1 MQQVALFEG
10 KMFEFTRFVL
20 YNICGGK
27 AMEYRPRFIDKLLV
41 EMLEA
46 VGAVLIT
53 GPKWCGK
60 TTTAAQFAKSA
71 IYMHDPDKMSQY
83 RSLAA
88 IKPSRILEGETP
100 RLIDEWQAAVNLWD
114 AVRFEVDQRNL
125 EGQFILTGSV
135 TVDESKIMHSG
146 VGRIARLQMRTMSLS
161 EQGLSSGSVS
171 LGSLLGTIGS
181 DGKRLSRKDLEI
193 KGFSDHDAS
202 DIAKILVQ
210 GGFPSGIGK
219 SESARKKQLKAYC
232 DTLARSEIQMADGVE
247 RSHSSTLALMKSLS
261 RHVSTSA
268 KISTITDDLEVMEES
283 LHRNTVSQYI
293 SALKTLYIVDNL
305 PAWSP
310 KLRSKSVIRT
320 SDKRHLADPAIAAYF
335 LNAGQEDLLND
346 LKTFGL
352 LFESMVIRDLRVY
365 ADYHGA
371 KVSYYLD
378 SSGLEADAIIHFI
391 GGAWGAAEIKLNVQ
405 KVDEAAESLKKVAQK
420 VAGTMPKPSFLMV
433 ITSGGYAYEREDGV
447 VVCPIGC
454 LGI

>member
-1 MQQVALFEG
+1 
-10 KMFEFTRFVL
+10 
-20 YNICGGK
+20 
-27 AMEYRPRFIDKLLV
+27 MEYRPRIIDKLLT
-41 EMLEA
+41 EMLDA

-60 TTTAAQFAKSA
+60 TTTAAQLAKSS
-71 IYMHDPDKMSQY
+71 IYMHDPNKMSQY

-100 RLIDEWQAAVNLWD
+100 RLIDEWQASVNLWD
-114 AVRFEVDQRNL
+114 AVRFEVDKRNL
-125 EGQFILTGSV
+125 QGQFILTGSV

-146 VGRIARLQMRTMSLS
+146 AGRIARLQMRTMSLF
-161 EQGLSSGSVS
+161 EQGLSCGSVS
-171 LGSLLGTIGS
+171 LGSLLGCT
-181 DGKRLSRKDLEI
+181 DTCGKKSSRKDIEI
-193 KGFSDHDAS
+193 KGFSDHGVS

-219 SESARKKQLKAYC
+219 PESTKRRQLKAYC
-232 DTLARSEIQMADGVE
+232 DALARSEIQMADGVE
-247 RSHSSTLALMKSLS
+247 RSHSSTLALLKSLS
-261 RHVSTSA
+261 RNVSTNA
-268 KISTITDDLEVMEES
+268 KISTIVDDLEGMDES
-283 LHRNTVSQYI
+283 MHRNTVSQYI
-293 SALKTLYIVDNL
+293 SALKTLYILEDL

-320 SDKRHLADPAIAAYF
+320 SDKRHLTDPAIAAYF
-335 LNAGQEDLLND
+335 LNAGHEDLLND

-378 SSGLEADAIIHFI
+378 SSGLEADAIIHFV
-391 GGAWGAAEIKLNVQ
+391 GGAWGAAEVKLNFE
-405 KVDEAAESLKKVAQK
+405 KVDEAAESLKKLADSVAD
-420 VAGTMPKPSFLMV
+420 TMPKPSFLMV

-447 VVCPIGC
+447 IICPIGC
-454 LGI
+454 LSI